1 MCCWWQIH
9 HYTIHSLIGE
19 KTFEKAK
26 KLETVKKKSLIK
38 NQTEFSEIK
47 QSIKINQNTKRKEKT
62 EREGTLIDGFD
73 KGLDVALSA
82 KNKRG
87 LRDGGRRWWWN
98 WIGGI
103 WIDGDPSRIVA
114 SIFQT
119 AEAIEE
125 NLKNIPPLFVHIV
138 IQIRKYSTHSSS
150 PSLSIS
156 LFFFFFFF
164 SLLLPLLLLRNL
176 KREREE
182 WTGGTNLTFWLSF
195 FLFLGFSRN
204 KYGNFFNKRKWD
216 FVCRLVGWVSVFQ
229 SVTNRVDSIDKHP
242 SFFFLFNCWDK
253 HPFNHL
259 FSNFK

>member
-9 HYTIHSLIGE
+9 HYMIHSLIGE

-47 QSIKINQNTKRKEKT
+47 QSIKINQNPKRKGKT

-138 IQIRKYSTHSSS
+138 IQIRKYSTHSFS
-150 PSLSIS
+150 PSLSCS
-156 LFFFFFFF
+156 CF
-164 SLLLPLLLLRNL
+164 LLLLLLRNL

-182 WTGGTNLTFWLSF
+182 WTGWTDLTFWLSD
-195 FLFLGFSRN
+195 FLFWVFQEINMGF
-204 KYGNFFNKRKWD
+204 FFNKRKMGFCLSISWLG
-216 FVCRLVGWVSVFQ
+216 FSFSVGYKSGGVKRLARLVRLFYLY
-229 SVTNRVDSIDKHP
+229 
-242 SFFFLFNCWDK
+242 FLKICIM
-253 HPFNHL
+253 L
-259 FSNFK
+259 FKN

>member
-1 MCCWWQIH
+1 M
-9 HYTIHSLIGE
+9 
-19 KTFEKAK
+19 
-26 KLETVKKKSLIK
+26 
-38 NQTEFSEIK
+38 
-47 QSIKINQNTKRKEKT
+47 
-62 EREGTLIDGFD
+62 IDGFD

-204 KYGNFFNKRKWD
+204 KYGIFF
-216 FVCRLVGWVSVFQ
+216 
-229 SVTNRVDSIDKHP
+229 
-242 SFFFLFNCWDK
+242 
-253 HPFNHL
+253 
-259 FSNFK
+259 